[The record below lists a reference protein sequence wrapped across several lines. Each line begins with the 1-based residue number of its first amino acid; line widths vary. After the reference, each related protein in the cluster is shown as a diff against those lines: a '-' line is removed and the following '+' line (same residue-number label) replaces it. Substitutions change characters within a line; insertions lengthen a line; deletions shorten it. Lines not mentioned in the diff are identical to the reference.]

1 MGQEAHLLKDI
12 RLQLRHREFRPVYAV
27 ADVRRSAPGGKG
39 TMLDLD
45 TVEGEEN
52 LIQAVIIRL
61 LTPMGELTTLG
72 HPGFGSRLHELVG
85 RENTETTRNL
95 IRLRILESLQQEP
108 RIQEVVDVTVT
119 LTSAEAT
126 VNPNVARRSSAD
138 VSILITPIES
148 TQTVHIGPFTL
159 ELGL

>member
-27 ADVRRSAPGGKG
+27 ADVRRSAPGGNG
-39 TMLDLD
+39 AMLDLD

-61 LTPMGELTTLG
+61 LTPVGELTTLG

-108 RIQEVVDVTVT
+108 RIKKVVDVTVT
-119 LTSAEAT
+119 PA
-126 VNPNVARRSSAD
+126 VARRSSAD
-138 VSILITPIES
+138 VSILITPIDS
-148 TQTVHIGPFTL
+148 TQTVRIGPFTL
-159 ELGL
+159 ELEL